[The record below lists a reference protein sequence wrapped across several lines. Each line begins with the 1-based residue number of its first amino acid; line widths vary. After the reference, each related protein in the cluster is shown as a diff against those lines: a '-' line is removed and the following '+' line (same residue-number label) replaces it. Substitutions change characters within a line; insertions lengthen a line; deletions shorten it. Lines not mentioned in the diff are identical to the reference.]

1 MHNKDMKTNSK
12 TQKGKA
18 MEYSLSA
25 KVCDFDKIKITSSR
39 DAYTY
44 IRNFYADDIHIFES
58 VFILLMNR
66 GNETI
71 GFAKISQ
78 GGISGTVV
86 DIRIIMKYA
95 IDSLASG
102 VIMAHN
108 HPSGQLNASPQDIS
122 ITKKLREGLTW
133 MDISLLDSMIITDQY
148 YTSLA
153 DEGVI

>member
-1 MHNKDMKTNSK
+1 MKTRSE
-12 TQKGKA
+12 KA
-18 MEYSLSA
+18 IEYTLNA
-25 KVCDFDKIKITSSR
+25 KISDFNRMKITSSN
-39 DAYTY
+39 DAFTY
-44 IRNFYADDIHIFES
+44 IRDFYTDDIHIFES
-58 VFILLMNR
+58 VFILLLNR
-66 GNETI
+66 ANETI

-95 IDSLASG
+95 IESLASG

-108 HPSGQLNASPQDIS
+108 HPSGQLKASPQDITIS
-122 ITKKLREGLTW
+122 KKLKEGLTW
-133 MDISLLDSMIITDQY
+133 MDISLLDSIIITDKY